1 MSFCSAAIR
10 EKGNEQMFDQ
20 PRLPNRP
27 RRPAY
32 VGIPAA
38 NERYLHELYKADSD
52 SKPTAAAK
60 EANAST
66 VRERVMNVLFPFKG
80 VGPLGAVIE
89 LRMSSTT

>member
-10 EKGNEQMFDQ
+10 EKENE
-20 PRLPNRP
+20 PKVRS
-27 RRPAY
+27 
-32 VGIPAA
+32 I
-38 NERYLHELYKADSD
+38 
-52 SKPTAAAK
+52 AAAEPAEK
-60 EANAST
+60 ALQHRHTACQRALHTRQRLKGNCSVQGVGDTGT